1 MEIKSN
7 NYNPKFTSKIKFI
20 SEREFDTKMFR
31 QYFYCGKPKAPF
43 ADSFFKGVD
52 VWTPEVRTCT
62 AGGVVG
68 DYSVLAFHLLDKPEN
83 IVNVKKQF
91 INLVN
96 NALNNTKSALLI
108 GAKQLEDR
116 GVYLPL
122 FEKLVEEVKNITTPS
137 LFQIHKNKYAESNI
151 GYVSN
156 IDTWFINTTSPKN
169 PKNFFLRDD
178 ILTLDDLL
186 NSFESIK
193 IAPQDKLF
201 IDGKE
206 ITPTMCPEIFD
217 LH

>member
-83 IVNVKKQF
+83 IVNVKTQF

-96 NALNNTKSALLI
+96 NALNHTKSALLI

-116 GVYLPL
+116 GVSLPL
-122 FEKLVEEVKNITTPS
+122 FEKLVEEVKKITTPS

-156 IDTWFINTTSPKN
+156 IDTWFINTTAPKN

-206 ITPTMCPEIFD
+206 ITPAMCPEIFD

>member
-1 MEIKSN
+1 M
-7 NYNPKFTSKIKFI
+7 
-20 SEREFDTKMFR
+20 
-31 QYFYCGKPKAPF
+31 
-43 ADSFFKGVD
+43 
-52 VWTPEVRTCT
+52 
-62 AGGVVG
+62 G

-83 IVNVKKQF
+83 IMNVKKQF

-116 GVYLPL
+116 GVSLPL
-122 FEKLVEEVKNITTPS
+122 FEKLVEEVKKITTPS
-137 LFQIHKNKYAESNI
+137 LFQIHKNMYAESNI

-156 IDTWFINTTSPKN
+156 IDTWFINTTAPKD
-169 PKNFFLRDD
+169 PKKFFLRDD